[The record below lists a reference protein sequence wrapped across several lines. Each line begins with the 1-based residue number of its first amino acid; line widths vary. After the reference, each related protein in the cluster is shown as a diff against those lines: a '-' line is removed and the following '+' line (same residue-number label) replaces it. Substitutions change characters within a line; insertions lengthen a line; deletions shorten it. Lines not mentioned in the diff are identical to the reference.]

1 MKINHLLDTHTLIWF
16 IEGDEN
22 LSDIARKSIERRKIT
37 NYVSIASLWE
47 IAIKINI
54 GRLEIKVPFHQ
65 IREKIFEN
73 GFQILP
79 ISFEDTL
86 IISSLPLFHRDPFDR
101 IIIAQAMANNLTI
114 ISRDEH
120 LGAYD
125 IKQIW

>member
-120 LGAYD
+120 LRAYD
-125 IKQIW
+125 IKQVW